1 LKKSLLSGFLVE
13 KFMENYA
20 IMPPLRRIGF
30 KDRSFVGI
38 FLGKEVVKTI
48 FCLREPRLPHNLG

>member
-1 LKKSLLSGFLVE
+1 
-13 KFMENYA
+13 MENYA
-20 IMPPLRRIGF
+20 IMPPLRGIGF

-48 FCLREPRLPHNLG
+48 FCLGEPRLPHNLGSIDMPIAV